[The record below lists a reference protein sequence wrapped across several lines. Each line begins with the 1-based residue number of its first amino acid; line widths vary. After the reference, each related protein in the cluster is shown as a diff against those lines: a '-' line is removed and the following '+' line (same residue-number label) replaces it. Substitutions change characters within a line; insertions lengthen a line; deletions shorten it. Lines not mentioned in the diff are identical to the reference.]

1 MREWIATLDHDDMM
15 DNTTS
20 FRGSGF
26 IDELMVRDGMTSPAA
41 KTWIKKKTGYT
52 FDPDAIYKV
61 RWPPHESSERWAEMK
76 ELRVHIMSDVE
87 LEAADR
93 EYRKHNMIA
102 PRRPREPSAYEF
114 AKGAQ
119 QRAEAARRERSG
131 TGPSQGQ

>member
-1 MREWIATLDHDDMM
+1 M

-20 FRGSGF
+20 MRGSGF
-26 IDELMVRDGMTSPAA
+26 IDELRVRGGMTDQAA
-41 KTWIKKKTGYT
+41 KTWIKMKTGYT
-52 FDPDAIYKV
+52 FDPDAMYKV
-61 RWPPHESSERWAEMK
+61 RWPAHERSERWAEMK

-93 EYRKHNMIA
+93 EHRKQNKIA

-131 TGPSQGQ
+131 TGPNQGQ